1 MSGLRTSYIFRPF
14 PATRFIPRSQ
24 CVVFQQQRSYAGQGY
39 GGGQGDP
46 KGETP
51 QQQGSNPS
59 ADKEH
64 PGPPPPDVGKGT
76 GGGPTKAHEGGHN
89 TQQNASSGGS
99 SKQSGANQSSSGP
112 QPKIHSEN
120 IPAEENDDVKAHNE
134 AMARRHDR
142 ANAEVDSKGETVE
155 KGFWKIITT
164 VSKMRFSLSSVLVV
178 ALAAEST
185 VASSWFTKAAYNKWH
200 ETELERW
207 LSDHNVPYPSP
218 ADRKDLEN
226 LVKSNWQSKIAT
238 PYQDWDAAQ
247 LQSYVKS
254 KGADVKKGT
263 DSNKQG
269 LVSQVQGLWHESA
282 DTATNSYNSVKDW
295 IFDGWTDSQLKAFLD
310 KHDIPAPQPRK
321 RDTLIATARSNFE
334 SIAKKTKQTALYPGD
349 WLYETWSES
358 DLKEFLDERGVPVP
372 QPSTRDKLIASV
384 RRNSRLSAITAKDT
398 AASASAS
405 AKAAKESLS
414 DALLDSWSDSKIKEW
429 ADSNG
434 IKVPQGSKRNELIAL
449 ARKHR
454 DTLTGDKVAS
464 SASSAFGAA
473 TSNAQNQY
481 AKATDDASLKSEDA
495 FNQAVG
501 AWSESRLKAFL
512 DARGVPVPQGGKKD
526 ELIKQ
531 VRLNKHKAASGYSAW
546 TFDTWTAENLKKW
559 LSTQNNKAGSKAGAS
574 RDDLLKQAQDSYASA
589 SKSGGSNYASVT
601 SYFASATD
609 SAKDSAFETWS
620 DSELKSYLDSYG
632 VPNYQGSTSNELKA
646 MARRNANYFRYGSST
661 PQGTLFARLQG
672 GAQWVFDQLK
682 IGVSS
687 GRQSAGYE
695 GQKAGDAVKEG
706 ATTATHR
713 AGEAAQK
720 VGDKAKEEL

>member
-1 MSGLRTSYIFRPF
+1 
-14 PATRFIPRSQ
+14 
-24 CVVFQQQRSYAGQGY
+24 
-39 GGGQGDP
+39 
-46 KGETP
+46 
-51 QQQGSNPS
+51 
-59 ADKEH
+59 
-64 PGPPPPDVGKGT
+64 
-76 GGGPTKAHEGGHN
+76 
-89 TQQNASSGGS
+89 
-99 SKQSGANQSSSGP
+99 
-112 QPKIHSEN
+112 
-120 IPAEENDDVKAHNE
+120 
-134 AMARRHDR
+134 
-142 ANAEVDSKGETVE
+142 
-155 KGFWKIITT
+155 
-164 VSKMRFSLSSVLVV
+164 MRFSLSSIVLV

-185 VASSWFTKAAYNKWH
+185 VASSWFSKAAYNKWH

-207 LSDHNVPYPSP
+207 LSDHNVPYPTP

-226 LVKSNWQSKIAT
+226 LVKSNWDAKVAT
-238 PYQDWDAAQ
+238 PYKDWEPAQ

-254 KGADVKKGT
+254 KGVDVKKGT
-263 DSNKQG
+263 ESNKQS
-269 LVSQVQGLWHESA
+269 LVSQVQHIWHESA
-282 DTATNSYNSVKDW
+282 DTASNSYNSVKDW

-321 RDTLIATARSNFE
+321 RDTLLATARSNYE
-334 SIAKKTKQTALYPGD
+334 AIAKKAKQTAHYPGD

-372 QPSTRDKLIASV
+372 QPSSRDKLIASV
-384 RRNSRLSAITAKDT
+384 RRNSRLSAINAKDT

-481 AKATDDASLKSEDA
+481 AKATDDASLKSEDM

-501 AWSESRLKAFL
+501 TWSDSRLKAFL
-512 DARGVPVPQGGKKD
+512 DARGVPVPQGGNKD
-526 ELIKQ
+526 ELVKQ
-531 VRLNKHKAASGYSAW
+531 VRLNKHKAATGYSAW
-546 TFDTWTAENLKKW
+546 TFDTWTTENLRKW
-559 LSTQNNKAGSKAGAS
+559 LSSQNNKAANQAGAS
-574 RDDLLKQAQDSYASA
+574 RDELFKQAQDSYASA

-601 SYFASATD
+601 SYLAAATD
-609 SAKDSAFETWS
+609 AAKDNTFDTWS

-632 VPNYQGSTSNELKA
+632 VPNYQGSTTNELKA
-646 MARRNANYFRYGSST
+646 MARRNANYFRYGTST
-661 PQGTLFARLQG
+661 PQGTLFARLQS

-695 GQKAGDAVKEG
+695 GEKAGDSVKEA
-706 ATTATHR
+706 ATSATHR

-720 VGDKAKEEL
+720 VGDRAKEEL